1 MSIDIKDVRRAYIL
15 ARVLNVQ
22 YQFIRDYVNPDLR
35 KAINEAKSRNAFFIK
50 QIDEKFKK
58 HRQTGQID
66 EDEELGFQL
75 LEHLENLMDPK
86 TAIHEETI
94 HSNSTD
100 RNDE

>member
-22 YQFIRDYVNPDLR
+22 YTFIRDFVNDDLR
-35 KAINEAKSRNAFFIK
+35 KAINEAKAKNSHFIK
-50 QIDEKFKK
+50 QIDEKFRK
-58 HRQTGQID
+58 HYVSKQTD

-75 LEHLENLMDPK
+75 LEHLEKLMDPNPQ
-86 TAIHEETI
+86 TYEETNNS
-94 HSNSTD
+94 SNIR